1 MNSEFFILIFLGF
14 IMLGCFYF
22 VMQELNR
29 IGNLLEDLT
38 KPHCEIKSPKIEVS
52 FADGTTCEVEKSE

>member
-22 VMQELNR
+22 VMSELNR
-29 IGNLLEDLT
+29 IGDLLEDLT
-38 KPHCEIKSPKIEVS
+38 KPRCETKPPKES
-52 FADGTTCEVEKSE
+52 

>member
-22 VMQELNR
+22 VMSELNR

-38 KPHCEIKSPKIEVS
+38 KPHCETKPPKMNVAY
-52 FADGTTCEVEKSE
+52 ADGTNCEVEG